1 MKLNLNENIRTYRKR
16 LSMTQ
21 EQLSDRLGVSFQSV
35 SRWENGTTVP
45 DIELIVEMARLFG
58 CTVDALLGCG
68 EPKNKLTQQELRD
81 ALDDVLRKEDADGTA
96 RLLRTIRCE
105 YLKEFPFLDHLLW
118 LIRPGNAL
126 YGSETVMEEYRRLV
140 DACLADP
147 ENRWTYPSMIHRL
160 IRLEDEAHLKELI
173 RRHRISHD
181 WDMSEA
187 GLYLSWA
194 RHHGDVPLCRRL
206 AQELKVRRMY
216 EFIREPMGLF
226 LENGVVSREDPR
238 KVERDA
244 GPGDPM
250 RWRRASE
257 RKLAIL
263 HCHSGITP
271 DEAHPVSG
279 DGAAD
284 IWAGAYLDIGFK
296 YAAQLS
302 AVGEADQAL
311 TSLEDC
317 CELIEKLMDFPS
329 GLAAYR
335 DGFRYDYCP
344 DLPVRDPDLDL
355 LQAYRAPTCYLVND
369 EKREYPTSLHLAL
382 IGSYPGQKFM
392 QSSFDV
398 TVRLDFEARLTDQ
411 SKPTDDFYS
420 SWYDPIRSHPRYH
433 AVIERIRTVIPWNTM
448 Y

>member
-1 MKLNLNENIRTYRKR
+1 MTLNLNENIRTYRKR

-21 EQLSDRLGVSFQSV
+21 EQLAERLGVSFQSV

-45 DIELIVEMARLFG
+45 DIGLIVEMARLFG

-68 EPKNKLTQQELRD
+68 EPEKKLTRQELRD
-81 ALDDVLRKEDADGTA
+81 VLDDALRKEDADGTA

-105 YLKEFPFLDHLLW
+105 YLQEFPYLDHLMW

-126 YGSETVMEEYRRLV
+126 YGNETVMEEYRRLADV
-140 DACLADP
+140 CLADP
-147 ENRWTYPSMIHRL
+147 ENRWVYPSMIHRL
-160 IRLEDEAHLKELI
+160 IRLEDEAHLEELI
-173 RRHRISHD
+173 GRHRISHN
-181 WDMSEA
+181 WDMSET

-194 RHHGDVPLCRRL
+194 QHNGDIALCRRL
-206 AQELKVRRMY
+206 SQELKVRRMY
-216 EFIREPMGLF
+216 EFIREPAGGF
-226 LENGVVSREDPR
+226 LENGVVSRDDPR
-238 KVERDA
+238 KVEWDA
-244 GPGDPM
+244 GPGDPS

-271 DEAHPVSG
+271 DAAHPVSG
-279 DGAAD
+279 DGVPD

-302 AVGEADQAL
+302 AVGEEDPAL
-311 TSLEDC
+311 TALEDC
-317 CELIEKLMDFPS
+317 CGLIEKLMDFPS

-335 DGFRYDYCP
+335 NGFRYDRCP

-355 LQAYRAPTCYLVND
+355 LQAYRAPTGYLVND
-369 EKREYPTSLHLAL
+369 EKLEYPTSLHLAL
-382 IGSYPGQKFM
+382 IGNYPGRKFK
-392 QSSFDV
+392 QSFFDV
-398 TVRLDFEARLTDQ
+398 TIPLNFTARLTDPF
-411 SKPTDDFYS
+411 KPTDDFYS
-420 SWYDPIRSHPRYH
+420 SWYDPIRSHPRYRDI
-433 AVIERIRTVIPWNTM
+433 IERIRTVIHWETM